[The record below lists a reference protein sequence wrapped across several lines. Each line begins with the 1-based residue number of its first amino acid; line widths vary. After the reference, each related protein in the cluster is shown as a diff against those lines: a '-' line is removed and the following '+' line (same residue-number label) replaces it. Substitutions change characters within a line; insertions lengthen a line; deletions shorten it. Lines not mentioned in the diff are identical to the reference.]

1 MSVGRRGSCGRSF
14 VASAGTALG
23 QGDSVVKGGPTRG
36 MMVRFRAF
44 REYEERKAE
53 ANNAM
58 MALLAGAQLS
68 AHLLRLTAGS
78 DRLLPEVFPAVDH
91 IQRFNLKSDDA
102 RLILLG
108 ADAHLGKMAVPYVL
122 SLHEDFMRTCIELL
136 VENKLCAKA
145 LARGNLVS
153 LHPDFERTTG
163 HAFDTDM
170 MSYMTVLRLMRNAVI
185 HNGGTVTQ
193 ALHDELAKW
202 TSSQETGWFALAKR
216 NPRTLRIGDRI
227 DFGHGEMITALAIT
241 KRLDRETNLGLQA
254 ALPRSCWAALVVDE
268 VIADQ
273 PKVLYDVRIALR
285 KARGVARHHYG
296 VIGLTDFELS
306 AEIAAR

>member
-1 MSVGRRGSCGRSF
+1 MSR
-14 VASAGTALG
+14 
-23 QGDSVVKGGPTRG
+23 GGPARG
-36 MMVRFRAF
+36 VMVRFRAF

-68 AHLLRLTAGS
+68 AHLLRLTEGS

-122 SLHEDFMRTCIELL
+122 SLHEDYMRTCIEMLAQ
-136 VENKLCAKA
+136 NNLCSKVLAK
-145 LARGNLVS
+145 GNLVS

-163 HAFDTDM
+163 HTFDTDM

-185 HNGGTVTQ
+185 HNGSTVTQ
-193 ALHDELAKW
+193 VLHDELAKW
-202 TSSQETGWFALAKR
+202 TASQEQGWFDLAKR
-216 NPRTLRIGDRI
+216 NPRALRIGDRI
-227 DFGHGEMITALAIT
+227 DFGHGEMIAALAIT
-241 KRLDRETNLGLQA
+241 KRLDREANLGLRA
-254 ALPRSCWAALVVDE
+254 ALPRTCWAALVVDE
-268 VIADQ
+268 IVADQ
-273 PKVLYDVRIALR
+273 PKVLHDIKVALR
-285 KARGVARHHYG
+285 KSRGVARHHYG
-296 VIGLTDFELS
+296 VIGLTDAELS
-306 AEIAAR
+306 SEIAMR